1 MAKETEHIISR
12 SNKIV
17 SMFLYDDILAALITK
32 KRKKNRTIPVE
43 HIISES
49 EKNTCYSSP
58 SYGMAKETGHLISE
72 PNRLTS
78 NFLYD
83 DKLVPLL
90 RDGQRKKGKKRATPE
105 PIRRYRK
112 GEQRQ

>member
-1 MAKETEHIISR
+1 
-12 SNKIV
+12 
-17 SMFLYDDILAALITK
+17 
-32 KRKKNRTIPVE
+32 
-43 HIISES
+43 
-49 EKNTCYSSP
+49 
-58 SYGMAKETGHLISE
+58 MAKETGHLISE

-83 DKLVPLL
+83 DKLAPLL